1 MVSPRRP
8 AVPRVR
14 ALLLRTGRSAET
26 GPAPPTFAPAKTP
39 STSGFRAD
47 IEGLRGV
54 AVLAVLLYHG
64 GLPALTGGYIGVD
77 IFFVISGYLI
87 TGLLLR
93 EMEETGTVS
102 LSRFF
107 ASRAKRLLPSLAV
120 VLSAVAALSWAVLSP
135 VRRSIVSGDILAA
148 GVYGINW
155 RQAWRAVDYFG
166 AGLEASP
173 VQHFWSLAVE
183 EQFYLVWP
191 ALLLAVTWRLRRRV
205 GSPRPLLLAA
215 VSAVAVLSLGYS
227 VHLTAVQAGAA
238 YFSTFTRGWELA
250 LGGILALA
258 LTRPDRIPRP
268 LAATL
273 SAGGMGAIAWA
284 CLGFTENTLFPGAAA
299 LVPVL
304 GAGAVIAAGSAH
316 GDRWPQRV
324 LTLRPVRHVGRISYV
339 WYLWHWPLLVLAQ
352 AHWGDLS
359 TGQSMLV
366 VAASYVP
373 TLVTHRLVEEPF
385 RRARGFVRAPR
396 RAFRLGFACTGTVMI
411 LGLVLQLTIPVIPT
425 APKEL
430 VAGSKALDRAG
441 DPPEKVSAVRPAPR
455 NAKFDRGQMY
465 ADDCLVPPG
474 GTTSPPCVYGDE
486 SSSTTVVLFGDSH
499 AMQWFPALVRVARE
513 RGWRLVGLAKAGCPP
528 AEVAS
533 YTEVFKRA
541 YSECATWRE
550 GALQRIE
557 EESPDLV
564 VTSSLTTY
572 TVMRDGHRLNRS
584 ASDAALTDGYA
595 ATMRRLQ
602 DAGARVTVMAE
613 TPRAGDRVPDCVSRH
628 PHDLDE
634 CAESR
639 REAFDYARLNTRAA
653 HRVEDVTLIDATSR
667 LCPEGPEGPD
677 GRCPPVVGKALVYRN
692 GGHLTATYARTLH
705 QWLAR
710 RLPSPA

>member
-1 MVSPRRP
+1 MASPRRP
-8 AVPRVR
+8 QVPRVP
-14 ALLLRTGRSAET
+14 ALSRTGRSAET
-26 GPAPPTFAPAKTP
+26 GSAPSNSAPPKTP
-39 STSGFRAD
+39 SASGFRAD

-64 GLPALTGGYIGVD
+64 GVPSFTGGYIGVD
-77 IFFVISGYLI
+77 IFFVISGFLI

-102 LSRFF
+102 LPRFF

-120 VLSAVAALSWAVLSP
+120 VLSAVAVLSWVVLSP

-173 VQHFWSLAVE
+173 VQHFWSLSVE

-191 ALLLAVTWRLRRRV
+191 ALLLAVTWRLRRGGR
-205 GSPRPLLLAA
+205 SLRPALLTA

-227 VHLTAVQAGAA
+227 VYLTAAEAGAA

-250 LGGILALA
+250 LGSILALA
-258 LTRPDRIPRP
+258 LARADRISRP

-284 CLGFTENTLFPGAAA
+284 CLRFTEDTLFPGAAA

-304 GAGAVIAAGSAH
+304 GAGAIIAAGSAH
-316 GDRWPQRV
+316 DTVWPQRV
-324 LTLRPVRHVGRISYV
+324 LALRPVRHVGRISYV

-373 TLVTHRLVEEPF
+373 TLATHRLVEEPF
-385 RRARGFVRAPR
+385 RRARVFVRAPR
-396 RAFRLGFACTGTVMI
+396 RALRLGFACTGTVMA
-411 LGLVLQLTIPVIPT
+411 LGLVLQLTIPAIPT

-430 VAGSKALDRAG
+430 VAGSKALDRGG

-455 NAKFDRGQMY
+455 KAKSDRGQMY
-465 ADDCLVPPG
+465 ADDCLVTPK

-486 SSSTTVVLFGDSH
+486 SASTTVVLFGDSH

-513 RGWRLVGLAKAGCPP
+513 RDWRLVGLAKAGCPP
-528 AEVAS
+528 AQVDS
-533 YTEVFKRA
+533 YTKVFKRA
-541 YSECATWRE
+541 YSECASWRE
-550 GALQRIE
+550 RALQRIE
-557 EESPDLV
+557 EESPDMV

-572 TVMRDGHRLNRS
+572 TVLRDGNRLSRG
-584 ASDAALTDGYA
+584 ASDAALTAGYA
-595 ATMRRLQ
+595 ETMRRLQ
-602 DAGARVTVMAE
+602 KAGARVTVMAE
-613 TPRAGDRVPDCVSRH
+613 TPRAGDRVPHCVSRH
-628 PHDLDE
+628 PRNLDE
-634 CAESR
+634 CAEPR

-653 HRVEDVTLIDATSR
+653 HRVDGVTLIDAASR
-667 LCPEGPEGPD
+667 LCPEGA
-677 GRCPPVVGKALVYRN
+677 CPPVVGKALVYRN
-692 GGHLTATYARTLH
+692 GGHLTATYVRTLH

-710 RLPSPA
+710 RLPPLE